1 MTAKTTTNKN
11 FPIPNEGGFDPVG
24 PVVFKVVIRA
34 TSPPGQVLALGPA
47 LNAPSFLVSLF
58 KLYRYSP
65 RVTFHSY
72 DQAVVRSEPDLI

>member
-1 MTAKTTTNKN
+1 MTAKTTTNRN
-11 FPIPNEGGFDPVG
+11 CPIPKEGGFDPVG

-34 TSPPGQVLALGPA
+34 TSPPGQVLA
-47 LNAPSFLVSLF
+47 SFLVSLF